1 MDKKQK
7 TILWSVIGSLLFLG
21 LPWIISTRPPDEPM
35 LLFTPPML
43 RDMITNA
50 FILLYFFLNYFI
62 FIPQLYFAKKY
73 WIYGFCIGFG
83 FLCIAL
89 LPAAIVDHIP
99 WQMNGPGHAFH
110 GPPFGAPPGPPDGH
124 PSPPDGSMGPHS
136 PYSILQEISHS
147 VYLYLAVILF
157 SLLLRVRSRLFQVQ
171 EEKIIAE
178 LSSFRSQIK
187 PHFLFNTLNS
197 IYALAVKKDDKT
209 ADAVINLAGLM
220 RYMIKDAD
228 GERISL
234 QKELDYLTN
243 YVELQKA
250 RVRNTATILFDIKG
264 RTDGLEIAP
273 LILITFVENAFK
285 YGINPEMESKIS
297 IVIDVLDDQLTLT
310 VSNRKVLISNL
321 DLSTGIGLHNTKNRL
336 ELIYYNEHRLD
347 ITEDKEHYNVNLSIH
362 LI

>member
-1 MDKKQK
+1 
-7 TILWSVIGSLLFLG
+7 
-21 LPWIISTRPPDEPM
+21 M

-99 WQMNGPGHAFH
+99 WQMDGPRHAFH
-110 GPPFGAPPGPPDGH
+110 GPPSGPHPPWPPDDHPGQPDIHPGPSHDQTGPLHDQTGPPD
-124 PSPPDGSMGPHS
+124 DRLGPHS

-243 YVELQKA
+243 YVELQKT
-250 RVRNTATILFDIKG
+250 RVRNTAAILFDIKG
-264 RTDGLEIAP
+264 RVDGLEIAP

-285 YGINPEMESKIS
+285 YGINPEMESKIL
-297 IVIDVLDDQLTLT
+297 IAIDVVDDQLALT
-310 VSNRKVLISNL
+310 VSNRKVLISNI

-336 ELIYYNEHRLD
+336 ELIYYKEHRLD
-347 ITEDKEHYNVNLSIH
+347 ITEDNEHYTVNLSIH